1 MPCFLGYNQRPCRG
15 FRFVTYNIIWKVIWF
30 NPTTLNNAQL
40 LKQRKRKEISARNEH
55 REGADEVS
63 GGTAENQQ
71 RKGQK
76 KTAKL
81 VLQSWT
87 PNPSTK
93 GRENVRFIKRGKSVY
108 TGSRL
113 QRIWLQ
119 RAPGYNEHLAIT
131 NPLLE
136 HFWLTSMLKKFG
148 YHITKKF
155 LWIKV
160 HVTSGTQC
168 ILGSRGP
175 IRLGNAVD
183 ERAKSAFV
191 KRC

>member
-1 MPCFLGYNQRPCRG
+1 MACFLGYNQRPCRG

-40 LKQRKRKEISARNEH
+40 LKQRKRKEISARNEY

-63 GGTAENQQ
+63 GGTAEYQQ

-81 VLQSWT
+81 VLQSWP

-119 RAPGYNEHLAIT
+119 RAPGYNEPT
-131 NPLLE
+131 VRTLLIDINV
-136 HFWLTSMLKKFG
+136 KK
-148 YHITKKF
+148 
-155 LWIKV
+155 V
-160 HVTSGTQC
+160 
-168 ILGSRGP
+168 
-175 IRLGNAVD
+175 RLPHHKEV
-183 ERAKSAFV
+183 FV
-191 KRC
+191 N